1 VREFKYVLPTIQDVQ
16 YELLVHVKHAYGQDI
31 HDLVNINA

>member
-1 VREFKYVLPTIQDVQ
+1 MQDVQ

-31 HDLVNINA
+31 HDLVNINAQVQ